1 MHNEGKGIITC
12 CHIMFSLQQH
22 STMTTKVQLKHSGR
36 KHYPEP
42 TEKEVYEAN
51 LWQSSWANF
60 KKSPAYM

>member
-1 MHNEGKGIITC
+1 MVYESLQLVHNQGKGIITC

-36 KHYPEP
+36 EHYPEL

-51 LWQSSWANF
+51 LW
-60 KKSPAYM
+60 